1 MVKPFILTCSTNVP
15 NQGILTEASPCW
27 TAYSNSKRTTEYI
40 NLQSFFR
47 LFRRKDLF
55 LPFLLTCLFKKNE
68 RKTLLFRLQIPFF
81 TLSRGILSLF
91 FLHFMPIF
99 SEKGR
104 YVLPKM
110 RRLFIHCPCILPTN
124 LFSFASRSHYERLQ
138 YPFPLFLSLF
148 LLRNSVLFRLTK
160 SAFKR
165 DITNGFSQKTQEL
178 FKSPIS

>member
-1 MVKPFILTCSTNVP
+1 M
-15 NQGILTEASPCW
+15 
-27 TAYSNSKRTTEYI
+27 
-40 NLQSFFR
+40 QSFFR

-55 LPFLLTCLFKKNE
+55 LPFLLTCLFKETKE
-68 RKTLLFRLQIPFF
+68 KRFFFGFKYRFF

-104 YVLPKM
+104 YVLPKI
-110 RRLFIHCPCILPTN
+110 RRLFMHCPYILPTN
-124 LFSFASRSHYERLQ
+124 LVSFASRSHYKRLQ

-165 DITNGFSQKTQEL
+165 DIANGLFPKIQEL